1 MAHTCLMPF
10 FEFTHEHLADK
21 FLSRMNSLTNM
32 TAAAYLEKKLKRPRQ
47 VPRRAAVRARAL
59 RGILVGQIRAKGNM
73 KLANGRIQWEIRV
86 GWSMKWLFPK
96 PRARNLYTALML
108 KSQTSSAPFSPV
120 NIPDEFFILQAN
132 RNGSAHTT
140 YTNSLQKR
148 TQRRGRVRE
157 WGLSWQSCYQF
168 RKIYSEMWDKS
179 ADSIVSHTYIDT
191 N

>member
-86 GWSMKWLFPK
+86 G
-96 PRARNLYTALML
+96 
-108 KSQTSSAPFSPV
+108 
-120 NIPDEFFILQAN
+120 
-132 RNGSAHTT
+132 
-140 YTNSLQKR
+140 
-148 TQRRGRVRE
+148 
-157 WGLSWQSCYQF
+157 
-168 RKIYSEMWDKS
+168 
-179 ADSIVSHTYIDT
+179 
-191 N
+191 